1 VTQSLRGK
9 GLSLKPDGKKVIQ
22 LTKSGIILIG
32 LISLFLM
39 LTGCA
44 SRWQMDKMK
53 NQVDLQTES
62 NQRLEERTAEMDS
75 LLKEQIDL
83 INRLRADLAAILG
96 GMDQRMEV
104 VESKLEDLGQRFPEL
119 SRKMEMVK
127 QSLSPVGDTGKVDTS
142 SVKVNVDPQ
151 KLYDASYLDLTKGSY
166 DLAVTGFT
174 NYLKYF
180 PETDLAGNAQY
191 WLGECYYAKKNFTR
205 SAIEF
210 HKVLE
215 NYSTGAK
222 VPSALYK
229 LGLSLIEL
237 KSTNQAEK
245 YLNELMEKYPN
256 TQEAKLAQEKL
267 KKIKK

>member
-1 VTQSLRGK
+1 MK
-9 GLSLKPDGKKVIQ
+9 LSKRPITFLIFLLLPVIF
-22 LTKSGIILIG
+22 S
-32 LISLFLM
+32 
-39 LTGCA
+39 GCA
-44 SRWQMDKMK
+44 SRREIVKLK
-53 NQVDLQTES
+53 NQADYLEE
-62 NQRLEERTAEMDS
+62 NNRRLDERTAEMDS

-83 INRLRADLAAILG
+83 TDRLRADLATILG

-104 VESKLEDLGQRFPEL
+104 VENKLDDLGQRFPEL

-127 QSLSPVGDTGKVDTS
+127 ESISPAGDTGKVSDTS

-151 KLYDASYLDLTKGSY
+151 KLYDGAYLDLTKGNY
-166 DLAVTGFT
+166 DLAITGFT

-180 PETDLAGNAQY
+180 PDTDLAGNAQY

-229 LGLSLIEL
+229 LSLSLIEL
-237 KSTNQAEK
+237 KSNNQAEK
-245 YLNELMEKYPN
+245 YLSELMEKYPD
-256 TQEAKLAQEKL
+256 TQEAKLAEQKMNKL
-267 KKIKK
+267 KK

>member
-1 VTQSLRGK
+1 MK
-9 GLSLKPDGKKVIQ
+9 I
-22 LTKSGIILIG
+22 TKRQMAF
-32 LISLFLM
+32 LISLMALLFLS
-39 LTGCA
+39 GCA
-44 SRWQMDKMK
+44 SRREIVKLK
-53 NQVDLQTES
+53 NQADYLEES
-62 NQRLEERTAEMDS
+62 NRRMDERTAGMDS
-75 LLKEQIDL
+75 LLKDQIEL
-83 INRLRADLAAILG
+83 TNRLRADLATILG
-96 GMDQRMEV
+96 GLDQRMEV

-127 QSLSPVGDTGKVDTS
+127 QRLSESADSGSVSDTS
-142 SVKVNVDPQ
+142 SAKVNVDPQ
-151 KLYDASYLDLTKGSY
+151 KLYDGAYLDLTKGSY
-166 DLAVTGFT
+166 DLAITGFT
-174 NYLKYF
+174 SYLKYF
-180 PETDLAGNAQY
+180 PETELAGNAQY
-191 WLGECYYAKKNFTR
+191 WLGECYYAKKNYTR

-215 NYSTGAK
+215 NYSSGAK

-256 TQEAKLAQEKL
+256 TQEANLAEQKL

>member
-1 VTQSLRGK
+1 M
-9 GLSLKPDGKKVIQ
+9 
-22 LTKSGIILIG
+22 KSSKRPIAFLIF
-32 LISLFLM
+32 FLV
-39 LTGCA
+39 LVVFSGCA
-44 SRWQMDKMK
+44 SRREIVRLK
-53 NQVDLQTES
+53 NQADYLEE
-62 NQRLEERTAEMDS
+62 NNRRLDERTAEMDS
-75 LLKEQIDL
+75 LLKAQIEL
-83 INRLRADLAAILG
+83 TNRLRADLATILG

-127 QSLSPVGDTGKVDTS
+127 QRLSEGADSTSDTS
-142 SVKVNVDPQ
+142 SIKVNVDPQ
-151 KLYDASYLDLTKGSY
+151 KLYDGAYLDLTKGSY
-166 DLAVTGFT
+166 DLAITGFT
-174 NYLKYF
+174 SYLKYF
-180 PETDLAGNAQY
+180 PETELAGNSQY
-191 WLGECYYAKKNFTR
+191 WLGECYYAKKNYTR
-205 SAIEF
+205 AAIEF

-256 TQEAKLAQEKL
+256 TQEAKLAEQKL

>member
-1 VTQSLRGK
+1 MTR
-9 GLSLKPDGKKVIQ
+9 
-22 LTKSGIILIG
+22 SGIILIG
-32 LISLFLM
+32 LISLSLM
-39 LTGCA
+39 FAGCA

-53 NQVDLQTES
+53 DQLDLLTES

-75 LLKEQIDL
+75 LLKEQFDL
-83 INRLRADLAAILG
+83 TNRLRADLATILG
-96 GMDQRMEV
+96 GMDQRMEI

-127 QSLSPVGDTGKVDTS
+127 QSLSPAADSGSVSDTS
-142 SVKVNVDPQ
+142 AVKANADPQ
-151 KLYDASYLDLTKGSY
+151 KLYDASYLDLTRGSY
-166 DLAVTGFT
+166 DLAITGFT

-180 PETDLAGNAQY
+180 PETELAGNAQY

-256 TQEAKLAQEKL
+256 TQEAKLAEQKL

>member
-1 VTQSLRGK
+1 MK
-9 GLSLKPDGKKVIQ
+9 LSKRPIVF
-22 LTKSGIILIG
+22 LIF
-32 LISLFLM
+32 FLV
-39 LTGCA
+39 LVGFSGCA
-44 SRWQMDKMK
+44 SRREIVKLK
-53 NQVDLQTES
+53 NQADYLEE
-62 NQRLEERTAEMDS
+62 NNRRLDERTAEMDS

-83 INRLRADLAAILG
+83 TNRLRADLATILG

-127 QSLSPVGDTGKVDTS
+127 QRLSEGGDSTNVSDTS

-151 KLYDASYLDLTKGSY
+151 KLYDGAYLDLTKGSY
-166 DLAVTGFT
+166 DLAITGFT

-180 PETDLAGNAQY
+180 PETELAGNSQY
-191 WLGECYYAKKNFTR
+191 WLGECYYAKKNYTR
-205 SAIEF
+205 AAIEF

-256 TQEAKLAQEKL
+256 TQEAKLAEEKL
-267 KKIKK
+267 KKMK

>member
-1 VTQSLRGK
+1 
-9 GLSLKPDGKKVIQ
+9 
-22 LTKSGIILIG
+22 LTKSGM
-32 LISLFLM
+32 SLVGFL
-39 LTGCA
+39 LFSWLFAGCA
-44 SRWQMDKMK
+44 SRWQMDAVK
-53 NQVDLQTES
+53 NQVDLLTES
-62 NQRLEERTAEMDS
+62 SQRQEERIAEMDS
-75 LLKEQIDL
+75 LLREQIDL
-83 INRLRADLAAILG
+83 TNRLRADLATILG
-96 GMDQRMEV
+96 GMDQRMEI

-127 QSLSPVGDTGKVDTS
+127 QSLSPVGDSGKVDTS

-151 KLYDASYLDLTKGSY
+151 KLYDASYLDLTKGNY
-166 DLAVTGFT
+166 DLAVTGFS

-180 PETDLAGNAQY
+180 PETELAGNAQY

-205 SAIEF
+205 AAIEF

-215 NYSTGAK
+215 NYSASAK

-245 YLNELMEKYPN
+245 YLNELMEKYPD
-256 TQEAKLAQEKL
+256 TQEAKLAEQKL

>member
-1 VTQSLRGK
+1 M
-9 GLSLKPDGKKVIQ
+9 
-22 LTKSGIILIG
+22 TKSGIILTG
-32 LISLFLM
+32 LISLALIF
-39 LTGCA
+39 TGCA
-44 SRWQMDKMK
+44 SRWQMDDLKD
-53 NQVDLQTES
+53 QVDLLTES

-75 LLKEQIDL
+75 LLREQIDL
-83 INRLRADLAAILG
+83 SNRLRADLATILG
-96 GMDQRMEV
+96 GMDQRMEI

-119 SRKMEMVK
+119 SRKMEIVK
-127 QSLSPVGDTGKVDTS
+127 QSLSPAGDTGKASDTS
-142 SVKVNVDPQ
+142 SAKVNVDPQ
-151 KLYDASYLDLTKGSY
+151 KLYDASYLDLTKGNY
-166 DLAVTGFT
+166 DLAITGFT

-180 PETDLAGNAQY
+180 PETELAGNAQY

-205 SAIEF
+205 AAIEF

-215 NYSTGAK
+215 NYSSSAK

-256 TQEAKLAQEKL
+256 TQEAKLAEQKL
-267 KKIKK
+267 KKLKK